1 MVTMPL
7 SLSLSHSLAR
17 PYNRKPFQYSL
28 NNSSNNNF
36 RTIFPH
42 SRPSRLRN
50 VTASSSSSSSSPPD
64 KLEVQR
70 FASISSSTGK
80 QTSSVGVGVT
90 PPSVPP
96 PPSQIG
102 SPLFWIGVGVGLSAL
117 FSWVA
122 ATLKKYAMQQA
133 FKTLM
138 GQMDTQNNQFSNAA
152 FSPGLGTPFPFPSAS
167 SPGPS
172 SSPPPASTQPS
183 VTVDVAA
190 TRVEAAPATRINDES
205 ELKEEPK
212 KIAFVDVS
220 PEETKQKSPF
230 ESSLKDVADKSSPR
244 DRQVVQEVS
253 QNGTTPN
260 LGFGASKESQS
271 TTGKG
276 STISVEALEK
286 MMEDPTV
293 QKMVYP

>member
-28 NNSSNNNF
+28 NNNNSF
-36 RTIFPH
+36 STIFPH

-50 VTASSSSSSSSPPD
+50 ITASSSSSPD
-64 KLEVQR
+64 KLAVQR

-133 FKTLM
+133 FKNLM
-138 GQMDTQNNQFSNAA
+138 GQMDTQNNQFSNAV
-152 FSPGLGTPFPFPSAS
+152 FSPGPGTPFPFPSAS
-167 SPGPS
+167 SPRPA

-190 TRVEAAPATRINDES
+190 TRVEAAPATRTNDEP
-205 ELKEEPK
+205 ELKKEPK

-220 PEETKQKSPF
+220 PEETKQESPF

-244 DRQVVQEVS
+244 DRQVVEEVS

-260 LGFGASKESQS
+260 LGFGAPKESQS